1 MHVEFSTAPETEEI
15 KMVSHTAAA
24 PAGHYGQKPQRS
36 SAALGTIVMFAAL
49 SPMCA
54 VCGFMLSQILG
65 FVPY

>member
-1 MHVEFSTAPETEEI
+1 MY
-15 KMVSHTAAA
+15 SHSAIA
-24 PAGHYGQKPQRS
+24 PAGHRVERPYRS

-65 FVPY
+65 YVPY

>member
-1 MHVEFSTAPETEEI
+1 MHVEFSAASGIEEI
-15 KMVSHTAAA
+15 KMASYTAT
-24 PAGHYGQKPQRS
+24 AGYHGVKPYRS
-36 SAALGTIVMFAAL
+36 SATLGTIVMFAAL

>member
-1 MHVEFSTAPETEEI
+1 ML
-15 KMVSHTAAA
+15 SHSATA
-24 PAGHYGQKPQRS
+24 PAGYRSEKPYRS
-36 SAALGTIVMFAAL
+36 SAALSTIVMFAAL

>member
-1 MHVEFSTAPETEEI
+1 MASHSATA
-15 KMVSHTAAA
+15 S
-24 PAGHYGQKPQRS
+24 YGYRGEKPYRS
-36 SAALGTIVMFAAL
+36 SATLGTIVMFAAL